1 MFGLQCIKLIAEQEC
16 VKMCLTGSHIKIKPA
31 IYSCLIILKIIT
43 ETQGAYY
50 LQKQS
55 HFSIQEFPV
64 FPVRMVSTYYR
75 HIRPVYYIYRMNFA
89 PLGCQTKQ
97 SVFNTCSC
105 LEHPLRFW
113 ILCRYRLLTS
123 LITIVTN

>member
-31 IYSCLIILKIIT
+31 IYSCLIKKIIT

-64 FPVRMVSTYYR
+64 SPVRMVSTYR

-97 SVFNTCSC
+97 SVF
-105 LEHPLRFW
+105 
-113 ILCRYRLLTS
+113 
-123 LITIVTN
+123 